1 MAGVSYPPKTLLCW
15 LYEKTSSR
23 GTQYFQG
30 RLGAS
35 KLVILRSQEI
45 SESGEPI
52 WELSVQVLTAAAAPP
67 KTVGPQPLLVPAGLS
82 HRPGLLSRKARKGR
96 TARKPREAGSS
107 LTENPVDDLWRE
119 GVP

>member
-1 MAGVSYPPKTLLCW
+1 MDRVDASPATLDH
-15 LYEKTSSR
+15 R
-23 GTQYFQG
+23 
-30 RLGAS
+30 RLAAVLGM
-35 KLVILRSQEI
+35 LGSQHD
-45 SESGEPI
+45 GE
-52 WELSVQVLTAAAAPP
+52 VLAAA
-67 KTVGPQPLLVPAGLS
+67 KPLLVPAGLS